1 MNAWLSDVLRDGS
14 LKDNQTYESGDG
26 RLVNR
31 RWAQSLQL
39 NQAGRRTQPRH
50 YEDDVWRFL
59 VQTSRDVAESLGRQ
73 PADSLVLFNEG
84 DYEHNTDDAFIEL
97 HGTDARNF
105 RLTTGNLIGCVKRGP
120 YSLKI
125 SARFGDAFL
134 RYIIADADGF
144 LELEDF
150 GGEEPSG
157 DYDWLVAYLWMIKLK
172 RAFRLGLPKAYV
184 GKTEVTSRVRG
195 QLDPVRYFM
204 DGDRAEYRCSYR
216 EHSYSNPQAVLIS
229 EAYRML
235 KPHSL
240 VRGVHTVASNFTVAA
255 GGLRPSRRELLATR
269 HFTNPFYSDY
279 NGVLDLS
286 KRILRRESTDFGDSS
301 QTSAFFFDVSML
313 FEYFVRKLI
322 RKGGAQLR
330 SKTERFLEIPSGRS
344 GKRLRRLE
352 PDLLFTIDGRT
363 CVFDVKY
370 KSFDFRE
377 GVTRE
382 DLFQLHTYVGQC
394 SNLSEVAACG
404 LIYPISEKRWGH
416 EGLEATDGT
425 ISSVFRLAGNPVQFH
440 ILFIRVPEEGPNF
453 PRAFKAS
460 CDVFVQRLKKA
471 ALIAPTR
478 AQSFQTDSMQNAR

>member
-14 LKDNQTYESGDG
+14 LKDNQTYEAIDG
-26 RLVNR
+26 QLVNR
-31 RWAQSLQL
+31 RWEEPLQL

-50 YEDDVWRFL
+50 YEDEVWRFL
-59 VQTSRDVAESLGRQ
+59 VQTSRDVAESLRRQ

-84 DYEHNTDDAFIEL
+84 DYEHNTDDALIEL
-97 HGTDARNF
+97 HGTDSRNF
-105 RLTTGNLIGCVKRGP
+105 RLITGNLVGCVKRGP

-157 DYDWLVAYLWMIKLK
+157 DYDWLIAYLWMIKLK

-184 GKTEVTSRVRG
+184 GKTEVTSQVRG
-195 QLDPVRYFM
+195 QLDPVAYFM
-204 DGDRAEYRCSYR
+204 DGDRAKYRCSYR

-229 EAYRML
+229 EAYRKL

-255 GGLRPSRRELLATR
+255 GGRRPSRRELLATQN
-269 HFTNPFYSDY
+269 FTNPFYSDY

-286 KRILRRESTDFGDSS
+286 KRVLRSESADFGDSS

-322 RKGGAQLR
+322 RKSGAQLR
-330 SKTERFLEIPSGRS
+330 TKTERLLEIPAAKSGQ
-344 GKRLRRLE
+344 RLRKLE
-352 PDLLFTIDGRT
+352 PDLLFTINGRT

-377 GVTRE
+377 GVNRE

-394 SNLSEVAACG
+394 SNLSEVTACG
-404 LIYPISEKRWGH
+404 LIYPVSEKRWDE
-416 EGLEATDGT
+416 EGLESTNGS
-425 ISSVFRLAGNPVQFH
+425 ISSLFRLGGRSVQFYV
-440 ILFIRVPEEGPNF
+440 LFIRVPVEGRNF
-453 PRAFKAS
+453 HDRFKVS
-460 CDVFVQRLKKA
+460 CQLFLEQIRSLAKT
-471 ALIAPTR
+471 AL
-478 AQSFQTDSMQNAR
+478 